1 MPITQ
6 TDALF
11 GLIKSLN
18 KSEKRNFKLFANRLS
33 SHEELK
39 FIQLFVILDK
49 MKVYDETLIFNKIKR
64 LNKLQL
70 TNLKRHLYSQI
81 LKSLRMIHSQ
91 KHPEIEIREQ
101 LDYAQILYDRGLFIQ
116 SLRLLERIKPL
127 TTVTNQHILYLEILE
142 FEKLIE
148 ARHITRS
155 RKVKN
160 KMENLIQESTKVN
173 QTASQMSLLSNLM
186 LKIQGFYIN
195 FGFVKNDKDV
205 ILIKDYFQSNL
216 PNYSISEL
224 NFSSQI
230 NLNLSYLWYHYIL
243 LEFDLCAD
251 YGIRCIRLFDSEPV
265 MIEKDPDLYM
275 RMLHYT
281 LTSLYYKEDKIQ
293 FNEFYKKLDA
303 FYKRKH
309 NGFNTTSKL
318 LYYSYGLNAKMNY
331 SLLHHDFQKCLLLI
345 PEIKKEIEKFDD
357 YVDPHRHIIY
367 YYKIAWIYFI
377 QDKLSFAL
385 DYITKIVRDKNNYL
399 RDDLYL
405 YARLMQLLIHF
416 ELGHDALVGSLMLS
430 IQRQAQLLND
440 NNQIINLILNYIRL
454 TIKDPSKDNLENASI
469 MQNKLTKLR
478 VDRFEKRVFIYFDF
492 VFWAQKKVN
501 KLNV

>member
-49 MKVYDETLIFNKIKR
+49 MKVYDEALIFNKIKR

-186 LKIQGFYIN
+186 LKIQ
-195 FGFVKNDKDV
+195 D
-205 ILIKDYFQSNL
+205 
-216 PNYSISEL
+216 
-224 NFSSQI
+224 
-230 NLNLSYLWYHYIL
+230 
-243 LEFDLCAD
+243 
-251 YGIRCIRLFDSEPV
+251 
-265 MIEKDPDLYM
+265 
-275 RMLHYT
+275 
-281 LTSLYYKEDKIQ
+281 
-293 FNEFYKKLDA
+293 
-303 FYKRKH
+303 RK
-309 NGFNTTSKL
+309 S
-318 LYYSYGLNAKMNY
+318 
-331 SLLHHDFQKCLLLI
+331 
-345 PEIKKEIEKFDD
+345 
-357 YVDPHRHIIY
+357 V
-367 YYKIAWIYFI
+367 
-377 QDKLSFAL
+377 
-385 DYITKIVRDKNNYL
+385 V
-399 RDDLYL
+399 
-405 YARLMQLLIHF
+405 
-416 ELGHDALVGSLMLS
+416 
-430 IQRQAQLLND
+430 
-440 NNQIINLILNYIRL
+440 
-454 TIKDPSKDNLENASI
+454 
-469 MQNKLTKLR
+469 
-478 VDRFEKRVFIYFDF
+478 
-492 VFWAQKKVN
+492 
-501 KLNV
+501 